1 MQSDAEDDADVIEVR
16 KTRNFEDWFTSLRD
30 QQARLR
36 VQVRID
42 RLAFGNPG
50 QHRVLAGGVCEMKID
65 HGPGYRV
72 YYMKHGDAWVL
83 LLCGGDKA
91 SQRADIK
98 AAQALAKELEN

>member
-1 MQSDAEDDADVIEVR
+1 MIEVR
-16 KTRNFEDWFTSLRD
+16 KTLLFEDWRVSLGD
-30 QQARLR
+30 PQARLR

-72 YYMKHGDAWVL
+72 YYTEAWRCLGAPAVR
-83 LLCGGDKA
+83 GRQGIA
-91 SQRADIK
+91 TIGHQGRAGIGEGTG
-98 AAQALAKELEN
+98 ELTWH